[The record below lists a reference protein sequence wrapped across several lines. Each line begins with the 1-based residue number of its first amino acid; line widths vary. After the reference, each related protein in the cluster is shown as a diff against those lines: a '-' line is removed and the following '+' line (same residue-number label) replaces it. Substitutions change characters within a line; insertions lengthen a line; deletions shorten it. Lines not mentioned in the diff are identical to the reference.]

1 MRLLFDQN
9 ISYRVTKIL
18 SKSFPE
24 AKHVSQVGLQ
34 DSTDIG
40 IWEYAKSNDYTI
52 VTFDS
57 DYYDL
62 SIVKGCPPKIIW
74 LRIGNA
80 TTKKIARIL
89 EEDID
94 LIRLFVVDTSY
105 TDLSCLEI
113 D

>member
-1 MRLLFDQN
+1 M
-9 ISYRVTKIL
+9 
-18 SKSFPE
+18 
-24 AKHVSQVGLQ
+24 
-34 DSTDIG
+34 G

-62 SIVKGCPPKIIW
+62 SIIKGYPPKIIW
-74 LRIGNA
+74 LRAGNN
-80 TTKKIARIL
+80 TTKEIARIL

-94 LIRLFVVDTSY
+94 LIRLFITDNSY
-105 TDLSCLEI
+105 KDLSCLEI